1 MSSVI
6 AAYRK
11 NRRGPTLRKRTDA
24 QKVKAMVTKQF
35 KKERRKNRTYGKTAT
50 KTQRRL
56 QKATQK
62 LRG

>member
-1 MSSVI
+1 MSSLL

-11 NRRGPTLRKRTDA
+11 SRGGHALRRRTPA
-24 QKVKAMVTKQF
+24 QKVKAMVTKEFNKQ
-35 KKERRKNRTYGKTAT
+35 RRRNRKYGKTAT